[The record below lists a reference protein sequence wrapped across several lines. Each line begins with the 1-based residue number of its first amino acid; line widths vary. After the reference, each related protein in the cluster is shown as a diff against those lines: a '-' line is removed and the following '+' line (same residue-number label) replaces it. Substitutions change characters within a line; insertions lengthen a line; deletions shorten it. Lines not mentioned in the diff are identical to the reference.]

1 MWEWIS
7 LTSSSWSL
15 AGNPFIK
22 ISNCTCRKDFVSNR
36 NIMTL
41 RDWKGGLEAGSLF
54 NCQKVRFIGGEHL
67 LLGNDILELCSLAQ
81 GLGYESLK
89 LSLF

>member
-1 MWEWIS
+1 
-7 LTSSSWSL
+7 
-15 AGNPFIK
+15 
-22 ISNCTCRKDFVSNR
+22 
-36 NIMTL
+36 MTL